1 VKKYVDKKSEY
12 AHMLC
17 HDNDATALGSSN
29 KRNILRLHVAGI
41 GDVTVH
47 SNKHLL
53 HLALKYLEHPC
64 QLEHGVLVASGKKL
78 YTCWD
83 IVHHARNVFGVDLCD
98 FVRNHGADVL
108 AATPDHRVLF
118 YRNYR
123 RVARA
128 PSHASPPDTI
138 VEELDDASQQ
148 LPVLQTEEPTT
159 PICETR
165 LNGQC
170 AELRAKV
177 AKYKRRLREAWD
189 MSERK
194 RKLAEMMVKYD
205 AVASETGV
213 NRNRFD
219 RHHVERKIDALDRQA
234 KLMEEYKEEVDKA
247 IEEEEKRRLS
257 HEELVRAYAEAKE
270 KMAADLRAL
279 AAKRK
284 EMDAFK
290 TFWAEM
296 FDEEERVV

>member
-1 VKKYVDKKSEY
+1 
-12 AHMLC
+12 MPF
-17 HDNDATALGSSN
+17 HDHDATALGSTN
-29 KRNILRLHVAGI
+29 KRNILRLHVAGM

-53 HLALKYLEHPC
+53 HLALNHLRHPC
-64 QLEHGVLVASGKKL
+64 QWEHGVLIASGKKL

-83 IVHHARNVFGVDLCD
+83 IVRHARSVFGVDLCD
-98 FVRNHGADVL
+98 FVLKHGADVL
-108 AATPDHRVLF
+108 AAAPDHRVLF

-128 PSHASPPDTI
+128 QPRAAQPDLTI
-138 VEELDDASQQ
+138 VEELYDASRPT
-148 LPVLQTEEPTT
+148 PVLQAEEPAT
-159 PICETR
+159 PSSETR

-194 RKLAEMMVKYD
+194 RKLAEMMVEYE
-205 AVASETGV
+205 AVASEADA
-213 NRNRFD
+213 NRLQFD
-219 RHHVERKIDALDRQA
+219 RHHVERKIDALDRKA

-257 HEELVRAYAEAKE
+257 HEELVRAYTEAKE
-270 KMAADLRAL
+270 KMATDLRAL
-279 AAKRK
+279 AENRK
-284 EMDAFK
+284 VMDVVK
-290 TFWAEM
+290 TFWVKM
-296 FDEEERVV
+296 FDEEERVA